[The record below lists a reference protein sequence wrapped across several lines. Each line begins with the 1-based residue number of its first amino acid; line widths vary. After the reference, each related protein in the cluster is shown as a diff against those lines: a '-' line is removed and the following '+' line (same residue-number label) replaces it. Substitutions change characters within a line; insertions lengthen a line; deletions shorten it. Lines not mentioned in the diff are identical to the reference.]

1 MIGCHFEAEETLA
14 SVSFI
19 KLCIGKKSIAEMLIK
34 HARVAITLPMP
45 LHVHR
50 NFISRFFGV
59 ELRCNKLHLDFQ
71 IVRKHLSAS
80 A

>member
-19 KLCIGKKSIAEMLIK
+19 KLCSGKKCVAEMLIK

-45 LHVHR
+45 LHVLETLFLVSLGL
-50 NFISRFFGV
+50 N
-59 ELRCNKLHLDFQ
+59 
-71 IVRKHLSAS
+71 
-80 A
+80 

>member
-19 KLCIGKKSIAEMLIK
+19 KLCCIAEMLIK

-45 LHVHR
+45 LHVLETY
-50 NFISRFFGV
+50 FSFLWG
-59 ELRCNKLHLDFQ
+59 
-71 IVRKHLSAS
+71 
-80 A
+80 